1 MHKVKVLLFATLREI
16 VGEKV
21 IELEIPISF
30 TVDQVLGFLIKR
42 YPDLGRVKDAMIVAI
57 NREFAA
63 SEKVIP
69 ENAEIALFPPVSG
82 G

>member
-1 MHKVKVLLFATLREI
+1 MHKVKVLFFATLREI
-16 VGEKV
+16 VGEKA
-21 IELEIPISF
+21 IELEIPMSC
-30 TVDQVLGFLIKR
+30 TVDEVLSILIGK
-42 YPDLGRVKDAMIVAI
+42 YPGLGRVRDSMIVAI